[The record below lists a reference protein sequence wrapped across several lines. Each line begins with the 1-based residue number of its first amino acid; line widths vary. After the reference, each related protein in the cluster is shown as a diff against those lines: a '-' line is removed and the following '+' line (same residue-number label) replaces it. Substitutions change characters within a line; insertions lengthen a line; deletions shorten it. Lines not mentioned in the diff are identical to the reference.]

1 MKNSKKTI
9 KFVALLLAFCTLV
22 CIFAACDAERSDVD
36 SPVLEYQGE
45 GIPASFYQLLLSRT
59 KGTLARNHYDVK
71 SEGFWDGKVEGGD
84 VTYEDYFN
92 EITLESCKSYLC
104 ALAFF
109 ESEGL
114 RLPESVIAAIEEE
127 IEFYV
132 SLGYVGGGSADKLDE
147 VLAPYG
153 VDAESLKEAY
163 LIEAKHELLLT
174 YLYGADASLI
184 SDTVKEDF
192 YRENYYRFKQIILP
206 NFYYE
211 YEVDDF
217 GDEIYFDEETGR
229 RLYDEKNGAVM
240 FDANGNYLKD
250 ENGDEIYFDA
260 SGSILYDKVNGK
272 RSVVLDGN
280 GEAKKFYYTDRELE
294 KREALVGEIV
304 ASLDEG
310 DFTLFESKMAEYNL
324 DFGDGESYPDGYY
337 LSRIEE
343 GGYEGYML
351 DMLDALEDIEVG
363 EVAHIKSEHGHH
375 IIMKYELDA
384 GKYASGA
391 YSEWFAS
398 FNSALINK
406 MFEQKCNAIKGDIT
420 VVEENLVGV
429 SIKDI
434 GVNFDY

>member
-127 IEFYV
+127 IEFYL

-153 VDAESLKEAY
+153 VNAESLKEAY
-163 LIEAKHELLLT
+163 LIEAKYELLLA